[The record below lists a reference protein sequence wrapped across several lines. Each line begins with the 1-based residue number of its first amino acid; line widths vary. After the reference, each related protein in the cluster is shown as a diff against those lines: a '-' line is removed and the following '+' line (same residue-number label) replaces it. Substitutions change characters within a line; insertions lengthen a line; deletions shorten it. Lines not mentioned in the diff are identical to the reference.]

1 MVYTPILQSRD
12 LTLNW
17 HSRSASLRGR
27 QIKLAPKEFE
37 LLADLMQH
45 RGQVR
50 SRESLCRQL
59 WGAPT
64 HNLDIYIQT
73 LRRKIEE
80 NPKAPKRI
88 LSQGSGYRFAD

>member
-1 MVYTPILQSRD
+1 MHTAVLQSRD
-12 LTLNW
+12 LILNW
-17 HSRSASLRGR
+17 HNRSASLRGR

-37 LLADLMQH
+37 LLADLMSH

-50 SRESLCRQL
+50 SRESLCRHL

-64 HNLDIYIQT
+64 NNLDIYIQT

-80 NPKAPKRI
+80 NPKTPKRI
-88 LSQGSGYRFAD
+88 LSHGSGYRFAD